1 MFRSTKPGPVPKP
14 RVCLL
19 VTCAPVSVPVSGISA
34 PSGLS
39 SPPLLSRLGLPL
51 PPGFLEAGFLNPLPR
66 SLSILAFLFQTW
78 PPPPPNSSSSPRPG
92 QAARGGEVRGAPPG
106 LGVRAPPAPAGS
118 RRPRPDPGGA
128 PGQRAGAAAT
138 LNPRLTVCPLPP
150 EGGGRE
156 RRSSTS
162 PAAANGGV
170 RFPRA
175 TSESMSGGSRPSPA
189 AASPSQWERGK

>member
-39 SPPLLSRLGLPL
+39 SPPLLSSLGLPL

-156 RRSSTS
+156 RGWGARLGGELTS
-162 PAAANGGV
+162 KRAA
-170 RFPRA
+170 RA
-175 TSESMSGGSRPSPA
+175 G
-189 AASPSQWERGK
+189 RGAHARGR